1 MEELPDEVD
10 ILIEL
15 GDRFLFVSEKYKET
29 DGRIYYRSA
38 DLIRIL
44 PQGVSDRLYDFPLVD
59 NDFAP
64 ELGVTDYYLIDKHRI
79 EGFIEQQDFRAGQY
93 FETFTA
99 DAEPA
104 GNYTFVSVDP
114 VADRAVVRDET
125 GAELELDFNFTGVPL
140 DVPFS
145 IIRVREPPAPAAPAE
160 EATMDLLEEQAAEEA
175 EQGIALPEEAAAAAA
190 AATVPPIAESD
201 AEGGIAEAGAPA
213 EEVNLDF
220 TGFIAVPQFEQVEV
234 IPTEQQ
240 IYPDVIQKADALQD
254 FTTLLTVKEQQDV
267 KALRRIRALTE
278 TLFALKQQLVE
289 YNANG
294 TTKGMRPTSL
304 QTLRQL
310 IDAAEVPL
318 GRPVLD
324 TAKRLYTLLSDI
336 EDKNFTLI
344 DNLDHDVGAPA
355 LNVSRASPAVRKT
368 VIAAYQDA
376 RKRGLT
382 ETEVEQVVAE
392 AMAQEPSAY
401 TEENATN
408 DDPLTI
414 VDLREELEKMKNFLI
429 PVAPAAGLATGSSF
443 TIQFWIQLQA
453 YMNEFMRPW
462 TARGNSGADEAEEA
476 QFHAQSDG
484 EFFRRQIPDDE
495 TRPLRGLIPG
505 GRPQDLVIDKIHYG
519 LERAL
524 AATFRSASDKRRL
537 VLFGAEGAPI
547 RSYLLFPY
555 KYKAQLGTTRTGLLA
570 TDSIHSSV
578 VPKGMAQ
585 IIKETHGVQD
595 TPTSAGI
602 LAIGTEGNTLGN
614 IEIADYVAT
623 LALRGFGFAE
633 MAREL
638 RHIGYTNFEFDERLG
653 QVIVTKISSYINAV
667 KNYIKILRERLA
679 ALPAETPVPQNL
691 FPPEEMNW
699 LLNDVIVGEPL
710 LAEAKADFVK
720 QTPRLAGSDFSV
732 LSALIVKHYD
742 YLLAAAGGQAE
753 QIALERLRTTRN
765 NFLRV
770 LKAAVKVRN
779 AIRGEAPQPN
789 KCEHVNRLRDIR
801 RIEDYPERMQHLAK
815 FVVRF
820 QGQRKDNYVLCSLC
834 NRDLL
839 CIHELIELKMFMN
852 PREKE
857 TLRKELMLRF
867 CGPVMGRT
875 YQCRN
880 CGQAM
885 GEIEFDNSVEFDD
898 EGRPMMGYAVLEDV
912 DAQRIDEIDKVLGM
926 KEEAAPTEMD
936 FGLESRNAMY
946 RVIREIADRVGV
958 YPSKSDYD
966 TMIGQIQSVLSD
978 IGDRESFV
986 ATQAALASKLGKKVR
1001 LPDYDMVVNRTLVAA
1016 AGAYLLIHIQGK
1028 IPDYMPSGTLPG
1040 CRAPGFR
1047 GYPLEAEDN
1056 TMGQDYIACAISSI
1070 MRNTA
1075 PWNMT
1080 GFQKEESDAKRQKL
1094 IFAKV
1099 NAAIKDALEKPDVQ
1113 LWLAAKRKYRAEIYG
1128 EGGETKDQISPYFL
1142 PPQHKITAADA
1153 SAAGTVQIPEVTTDA
1168 TVGARADIWIQI
1180 GNRIAAQTASERGEV
1195 VIGSPFA
1202 EATCCYG
1209 SIEKPQTFWEAAE
1222 TRAKLPE
1229 LPERKLAPGALVT
1242 RLFVRFSPRPLAELL
1257 AQPPENLFYILF
1269 LNVCFAGPRY
1279 GLPHEPGLNHK
1290 CPHCEF
1296 QFPSSVQ
1303 FMDVEKEGKTALEAQ
1318 NVEITKETFT
1328 ALLDATHQRYAVP
1341 AYERPDLS
1349 GPFDT
1354 MRRLTEL
1361 DPAPVEG
1368 WAAIIEETI
1377 AKFSALP
1384 PDASVANI
1392 QETLATLSDVG
1403 YNALRKLEGRLP
1415 EATMSVLRQFM
1426 EQPPAQLVELTL
1438 SYLIVPFQRLL
1449 TRLDPESLERLQPQL
1464 AEELSGQHIE
1474 DIVRNILQP
1483 NIYVQKRHVEQVGAA
1498 SFAQAKLAYCVRQLQ
1513 QVPALFQTITP
1524 STIPGGERTIR
1535 YLLSGLILPPL
1546 ASLLNP
1552 NEIPPGAPSQE
1563 ATQIL
1568 VDNSLRFLFD
1578 VVRSTFNKYRQEQK
1592 SYSDKEIRD
1601 LLQVRAEKEK
1611 AEIIKTF
1618 DRMTEDEKRVELL
1631 KKAIGMGRW
1640 AVGGSKKITQYDREF
1655 YDQERIQRA
1664 QAGISD
1670 FATGGFGPE
1679 GEPMPE
1685 GRPADQYGFYDFG
1698 PNDEFGAAEG
1708 SGYDVAQ
1715 ESPDD
1720 F

>member
-15 GDRFLFVSEKYKET
+15 GDRFLITSDKYKET

-38 DLIRIL
+38 DLIRVL

-64 ELGVTDYYLIDKHRI
+64 ELGVQDYYLIDKHRI
-79 EGFIEQQDFRAGQY
+79 EGFIEQQDFRAGPY

-104 GNYTFVSVDP
+104 GTYTFVSVDP
-114 VADRAVVRDET
+114 VADKAVVRDET
-125 GAELELDFNFTGVPL
+125 GAELELDFQFTGIPL
-140 DVPFS
+140 DVPFA
-145 IIRVREPPAPAAPAE
+145 IMRVREPPAPVADTDAAAAVP
-160 EATMDLLEEQAAEEA
+160 DLLEAQAAEEA
-175 EQGIALPEEAAAAAA
+175 EAGIALPEEAAAAIVAN
-190 AATVPPIAESD
+190 ATIPAIAEPDS
-201 AEGGIAEAGAPA
+201 EGGIAEAEFGA
-213 EEVNLDF
+213 EEMNLDF
-220 TGFIAVPQFEQVEV
+220 TGFIAVPQFEQMEV

-310 IDAAEVPL
+310 IDSAEVPL

-324 TAKRLYTLLSDI
+324 TAKRLYTLIS
-336 EDKNFTLI
+336 EDEEGGFTLM
-344 DNLDHDVGAPA
+344 DNLDHDVGEEAVA
-355 LNVSRASPAVRKT
+355 KELNVTRVSTHIRDG
-368 VIAAYQDA
+368 VIYAYQDA

-382 ETEVEQVVAE
+382 ETEVEQAVAE

-401 TEENATN
+401 TEENVTN
-408 DDPLTI
+408 DDPFH
-414 VDLREELEKMKNFLI
+414 VYDLRDELQKMKNFL
-429 PVAPAAGLATGSSF
+429 VPAAATTGLATGSSF
-443 TIQFWIQLQA
+443 TVQFWIQLQA
-453 YMNEFMRPW
+453 YMNRFMRPW
-462 TARGNSGADEAEEA
+462 TPNSYGANEAEGMM
-476 QFHAQSDG
+476 FHAQSDS

-495 TRPLRGLIPG
+495 TRPLRGIIPS
-505 GRPQDLVIDKIHYG
+505 PNPKDLVIDKVHYG

-524 AATFRSASDKRRL
+524 ATTFRSASDKKR
-537 VLFGAEGAPI
+537 VLLFSPEGAPI

-555 KYKAQLGTTRTGLLA
+555 KYKAHLGTARSGFLA
-570 TDSIHSSV
+570 IDSIHSSV
-578 VPKGMAQ
+578 PPKGMKQ
-585 IIKETHGVQD
+585 IIKETHGVQE

-633 MAREL
+633 MTREL
-638 RHIGYTNFEFDERLG
+638 RHIGYTFELDERLG
-653 QVIVTKISSYINAV
+653 QVVVQKISSYMNAI

-679 ALPAETPVPQNL
+679 GLPAETATPQNL
-691 FPPEEMNW
+691 FPPEEMSW

-710 LAEAKADFVK
+710 LAEAKADFTK
-720 QTPRLAGSDFSV
+720 QTPRLAGSDFAT

-801 RIEDYPERMQHLAK
+801 RIDDYAERMQHLAK

-820 QGQRKDNYVLCSLC
+820 QGQRKDNYILCSLC

-839 CIHELIELKMFMN
+839 CIHELIELKIFMN

-867 CGPVMGRT
+867 CGPVMGNT

-898 EGRPMMGYAVLEDV
+898 EGRPMVGYAVLEDV

-978 IGDRESFV
+978 FGDRESFV
-986 ATQAALASKLGKKVR
+986 AAQAEMAKKLGKKVR
-1001 LPDYDMVVNRTLVAA
+1001 LPDYDMVVNRALVAA

-1028 IPDYMPSGTLPG
+1028 IPEYMPSGTLPG

-1047 GYPLEAEDN
+1047 GYPLEAEEN

-1070 MRNTA
+1070 MRNAA

-1080 GFQKEESDAKRQKL
+1080 GFQKEESDKKRQQI
-1094 IFAKV
+1094 IFSKV

-1142 PPQHKITAADA
+1142 PPQHIITAADA
-1153 SAAGTVQIPEVTTDA
+1153 NATGTVQIPESA
-1168 TVGARADIWIQI
+1168 TPTARADIWIQI
-1180 GNRIAAQTASERGEV
+1180 GNRIAAQTAGERGEI
-1195 VIGSPFA
+1195 VIGSPFV

-1209 SIEKPQTFWEAAE
+1209 PIEKPRTFWSEANG
-1222 TRAKLPE
+1222 LPQ

-1296 QFPSSVQ
+1296 QFPGSIQ

-1318 NVEITKETFT
+1318 SVEITKETFT
-1328 ALLDATHQRYAVP
+1328 ALLDATHQQYSVP
-1341 AYERPDLS
+1341 IYKRPELS

-1354 MRRLTEL
+1354 MRRLAEL
-1361 DPAPVEG
+1361 EPAPVEG
-1368 WAAIIEETI
+1368 WAAIIESTI
-1377 AKFSALP
+1377 AGFSALP

-1392 QETLATLSDVG
+1392 QETLAALSDVG
-1403 YNALRKLEGRLP
+1403 YEALQKLEGRLP
-1415 EATMSVLRQFM
+1415 ESTMSVLRQFI
-1426 EQPPAQLVELTL
+1426 EQPPAQLIELVL

-1449 TRLDPESLERLQPQL
+1449 TRLDPESLERLQRQL
-1464 AEELSGQHIE
+1464 ADELSAQHIY
-1474 DIVRNILQP
+1474 DIVHDILQP
-1483 NIYVQKRHVEQVGAA
+1483 NIYVQKRHLEQVGAA

-1513 QVPALFQTITP
+1513 QLPALFKTITP
-1524 STIPGGERTIR
+1524 STIPGGERTIS
-1535 YLLSGLILPPL
+1535 YVLSGLILPPL

-1578 VVRSTFNKYRQEQK
+1578 VVRSTLMKYRQEQK

-1631 KKAIGMGRW
+1631 KKSLGMGRW
-1640 AVGGSKKITQYDREF
+1640 AVGGTKKITQYDREF

-1664 QAGISD
+1664 QAGIVD

-1708 SGYDVAQ
+1708 SGYDMAH

-1720 F
+1720 L